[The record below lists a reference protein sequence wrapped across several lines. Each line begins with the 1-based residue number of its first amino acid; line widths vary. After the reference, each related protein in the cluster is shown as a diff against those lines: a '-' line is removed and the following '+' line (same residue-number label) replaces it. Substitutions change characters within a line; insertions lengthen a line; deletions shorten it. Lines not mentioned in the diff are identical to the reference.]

1 MPIIA
6 AVYLFCYFS
15 KNHIYS
21 CLILSFLAKIF
32 LDIQWGTTNV
42 NGYWVYPIAMSIYFV
57 VGAGYL
63 SSDKNVTRMIEFYDT
78 SNYRT
83 FPASNGQELGS
94 TTIWCIGKK

>member
-1 MPIIA
+1 MQIGQYIG
-6 AVYLFCYFS
+6 L
-15 KNHIYS
+15 
-21 CLILSFLAKIF
+21 L
-32 LDIQWGTTNV
+32 LDIKQWGTTNV

-63 SSDKNVTRMIEFYDT
+63 SSDKNATRMIEFYDT

>member
-1 MPIIA
+1 MGKVNVDAP
-6 AVYLFCYFS
+6 LS
-15 KNHIYS
+15 L
-21 CLILSFLAKIF
+21 LIFPHCRIPE
-32 LDIQWGTTNV
+32 QWGTTNV